1 MDEFIVP
8 YQHHNLTQLLG
19 KLDTEKAASFTM
31 QNAFFYLYWENATEV
46 DTLVEAAGLRTSPG
60 YLRTLYKTRRLTKL
74 LRHGVRS
81 KYIVKPES
89 VVEVKK
95 NFLQM
100 KRKNIAENPSNNH
113 SQATTICGNHNN
125 QNNNI

>member
-8 YQHHNLTQLLG
+8 YQHRTLNQLLSN
-19 KLDTEKAASFTM
+19 LDTEKAASFTM

-46 DTLVEAAGLRTSPG
+46 DDTLVEAAGLRKSPG

-89 VVEVKK
+89 VVEVKR

-100 KRKNIAENPSNNH
+100 KRK
-113 SQATTICGNHNN
+113 
-125 QNNNI
+125 